1 MNQTARRGLLALSAL
16 AAAPGLVAL
25 IGAMP
30 EFGSG
35 PRALGRAIAVAGPRL
50 RHVQNLVS
58 AVNFD
63 FRSLDT
69 VGEEFMLM
77 CAVTGTVLLLRGG
90 RGEGTTDQPALA
102 PGRPRL
108 DRAESTTLAGWICAP
123 LILVFGIYV
132 VLHAT
137 VTPGGGFQ
145 GGAIAASGLA
155 LGFVAGGYHAWR
167 RLARSPV
174 LAAMEAAGALLFIG
188 SGLAVMAVGGAFM
201 ENRLPL
207 GKAGDILSGGIM
219 VAENLGVGL
228 AVCAA
233 FLMLFLEFLE
243 ETRTPK
249 PAEEPDPDGEG
260 AS

>member
-1 MNQTARRGLLALSAL
+1 MNQAGRRVLLALSAL
-16 AAAPGLVAL
+16 AVAPGLVAL
-25 IGAMP
+25 VRAMP
-30 EFGSG
+30 AFGSG
-35 PRALGRAIAVAGPRL
+35 PEALGQTIATVGPGL
-50 RHVQNLVS
+50 RHVQNMVS

-69 VGEEFMLM
+69 IGEEFMLM

-90 RGEGTTDQPALA
+90 RGEGMSDRPDLV
-102 PGRPRL
+102 PGRPLL
-108 DRAESTTLAGWICAP
+108 DRAESTLLAGWICAP
-123 LILVFGIYV
+123 LILVYGIYV

-145 GGAIAASGLA
+145 GGAIAGSGLV

-167 RLARSPV
+167 RLAHSPA
-174 LAAMEAAGALLFIG
+174 LAAIEAAGGLLFIG

-207 GKAGDILSGGIM
+207 GKAGDIVSGGVM
-219 VAENLGVGL
+219 VIENLGVGL

-243 ETRTPK
+243 ETRAPK
-249 PAEEPDPDGEG
+249 PEEEPDPDKESG
-260 AS
+260 S

>member
-1 MNQTARRGLLALSAL
+1 MNQTGRRCLLALSAL
-16 AAAPGLVAL
+16 AAAPGLAAL
-25 IGAMP
+25 IRAMP

-35 PRALGRAIAVAGPRL
+35 PRALGQAIAVAAPPM

-69 VGEEFMLM
+69 IGEEFMLM

-90 RGEGTTDQPALA
+90 RGEGTTDRPSLALE
-102 PGRPRL
+102 RPL
-108 DRAESTTLAGWICAP
+108 VDRAESTALAGWIGAP
-123 LILVFGIYV
+123 LILVYAIYV
-132 VLHAT
+132 VLHAL

-145 GGAIAASGLA
+145 GGAIAASGLSLA
-155 LGFVAGGYHAWR
+155 FVASGYHAWR

-174 LAAMEAAGALLFIG
+174 LAALEAAGALLFIG
-188 SGLAVMAVGGAFM
+188 SGLAVMGFGGAFM

-219 VAENLGVGL
+219 ISENLGVGL
-228 AVCAA
+228 AVSAA

-260 AS
+260 G